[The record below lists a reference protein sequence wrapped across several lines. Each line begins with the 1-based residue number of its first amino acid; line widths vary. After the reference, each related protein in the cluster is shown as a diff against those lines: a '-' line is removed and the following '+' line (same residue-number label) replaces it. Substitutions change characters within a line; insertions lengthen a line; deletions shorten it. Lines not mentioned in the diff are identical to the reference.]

1 MSEISREILSVG
13 DLNRAIASSLQDQFD
28 SVWVNGE
35 VSNFKA
41 YDSGHWYFSLKD
53 EEGQIRCV
61 MFRGKNTQVGFTP
74 QSGDLVEVGASL
86 GLYVPRG
93 DVQLTVQVMR
103 RAGMGG
109 LFEAFLKLKE
119 KLGKEGLF
127 DEDAK
132 RSLPK
137 HPRRIAVITSPQAA
151 ALKDVLSTLARRAP
165 HIPVTIFP
173 SLVQGVDAPPAL
185 IKALEAAYAVAK
197 ADEIDVILLVRGGGS
212 IEDLWAFND
221 EGLARVIA
229 QSPVPLV
236 SGVGHETDFTIADFV
251 ADLRAPTPTGAAELV
266 TPDRQALLQDLS
278 SLGQK
283 MSTRVS
289 QRIEKEAQRLDQLSL
304 RLSHA
309 LPNADRMKEKIEQ
322 LTMRLDQSWQVRINR
337 YSEKHRSWASHL
349 ELLSPQRTLDRGY
362 AVLLNQ
368 KGQALRDPNSIN
380 QGDQVDVH
388 LALGSAQIEIS
399 KVSLSAK
406 IISKE

>member
-1 MSEISREILSVG
+1 
-13 DLNRAIASSLQDQFD
+13 
-28 SVWVNGE
+28 
-35 VSNFKA
+35 
-41 YDSGHWYFSLKD
+41 
-53 EEGQIRCV
+53 
-61 MFRGKNTQVGFTP
+61 
-74 QSGDLVEVGASL
+74 
-86 GLYVPRG
+86 
-93 DVQLTVQVMR
+93 
-103 RAGMGG
+103 
-109 LFEAFLKLKE
+109 
-119 KLGKEGLF
+119 
-127 DEDAK
+127 
-132 RSLPK
+132 
-137 HPRRIAVITSPQAA
+137 
-151 ALKDVLSTLARRAP
+151 
-165 HIPVTIFP
+165 
-173 SLVQGVDAPPAL
+173 
-185 IKALEAAYAVAK
+185 
-197 ADEIDVILLVRGGGS
+197 
-212 IEDLWAFND
+212 
-221 EGLARVIA
+221 VIA

-278 SLGQK
+278 ALGQK

-289 QRIEKEAQRLDQLSL
+289 QRIDKEAQRLDQLSL

-309 LPNADRMKEKIEQ
+309 LPNADRIKEKIEQ

>member
-1 MSEISREILSVG
+1 MTEISKEIIGVG
-13 DLNRAIASSLQDQFD
+13 DLNRAIASVLEEGIGN
-28 SVWVNGE
+28 VWVRGE

-53 EEGQIRCV
+53 AEGQIRCV
-61 MFRGKNTQVGFTP
+61 MFRGRNGQVGFLP
-74 QSGDLVEVGASL
+74 KEGDLVEVAANISM
-86 GLYVPRG
+86 YVPRG
-93 DVQLTVQVMR
+93 DIQLNVGMMR
-103 RAGMGG
+103 RAGQGG
-109 LFEAFLKLKE
+109 LYEAFLKLKD
-119 KLGKEGLF
+119 KLNKEGLF

-185 IKALEAAYAVAK
+185 IKALEAAYAAAN

-266 TPDRQALLQDLS
+266 TPDRQALLQDLIALS
-278 SLGQK
+278 QK

-289 QRIEKEAQRLDQLSL
+289 QRIDKEAQRLDQLSL

-337 YSEKHRSWASHL
+337 YSEKHRSWAGHL

-362 AVLLNQ
+362 AVLLNEQ
-368 KGQALRDPNSIN
+368 GQALRDPKTIN

-406 IISKE
+406 TISKE

>member
-1 MSEISREILSVG
+1 
-13 DLNRAIASSLQDQFD
+13 
-28 SVWVNGE
+28 
-35 VSNFKA
+35 
-41 YDSGHWYFSLKD
+41 LKD
-53 EEGQIRCV
+53 AEGQIRCV
-61 MFRGKNTQVGFTP
+61 MFRGRNGQVGFLP
-74 QSGDLVEVGASL
+74 KEGDLVEVAANISM
-86 GLYVPRG
+86 YVPRG
-93 DVQLTVQVMR
+93 DLQLNVGMMR
-103 RAGMGG
+103 RAGQGG
-109 LFEAFLKLKE
+109 LYEAFLKLKD

-132 RSLPK
+132 RFLPK

-185 IKALEAAYAVAK
+185 IKALEAAYAAHT

-266 TPDRQALLQDLS
+266 TPDRQALLQDLTTFS
-278 SLGQK
+278 QK

-289 QRIEKEAQRLDQLSL
+289 QRIDKEAQRLDQLSL

-309 LPNADRMKEKIEQ
+309 LPNADRMREKMEQ
-322 LTMRLDQSWQVRINR
+322 LTMRLDQSWQVRINA

-362 AVLLNQ
+362 AVLLNNQ
-368 KGQALRDPNSIN
+368 GQAVRDPKSIH

-388 LALGSAQIEIS
+388 VALGSAQVEIS
-399 KVSLSAK
+399 KVSLLAK
-406 IISKE
+406 TISKE